1 MQQCLRII
9 FIITQITTNHIKTKA
24 NCLTTSIQKS
34 GEICC
39 KITHISC
46 PGGRMNLDDLDRF
59 KQLDPQNMLGAID
72 NLPDQLGYAYQ
83 LGLKL
88 ELPDW
93 KDFRQAV
100 IAGMGGSAIS
110 GDLLAAYCAS
120 LSPIP
125 VIVHRDY
132 DLPLFASGPQTLVIC
147 VSHSGDTEETLSAF
161 EAARRADCH
170 IVTLGTGGELAKR
183 GRASDVPFWEFDHAG
198 QPRSAVGF
206 TFGLLLA
213 MFERLGFL
221 PNQKEAVEEAVGSMK
236 RSQQHL
242 KADVPAV
249 KNPAKRY
256 AGQLMGRWVTFMAS
270 GILTAV
276 ARRWKEQI
284 NKLAKAGANVEEL
297 PQADHNTL
305 AGTLNPQETLNAHT
319 MTLFLRA
326 PSDHLRNR
334 LRSDL
339 TRKAFMLEGMNTD
352 YIDARGNTPLAHLW
366 TSILFGDYMAYYLA
380 MGYGVDPTPIQALI
394 DFKEAMT
401 EAKS

>member
-1 MQQCLRII
+1 
-9 FIITQITTNHIKTKA
+9 
-24 NCLTTSIQKS
+24 
-34 GEICC
+34 
-39 KITHISC
+39 
-46 PGGRMNLDDLDRF
+46 MNLDDLNRF
-59 KQLDPQNMLGAID
+59 KQLDTHNILGEID
-72 NLPDQLGYAYQ
+72 NLPDQLGYAFQ
-83 LGLKL
+83 LGLKFD
-88 ELPDW
+88 LPDG
-93 KDFRQAV
+93 KHFRQVV
-100 IAGMGGSAIS
+100 IAGMGGSAIG
-110 GDLLAAYCAS
+110 GDLLASYCAS

-132 DLPLFASGPQTLVIC
+132 ELPLFARGAETLVIC
-147 VSHSGDTEETLSAF
+147 ASHSGDTEETLSTF
-161 EAARRADCH
+161 EAARIAACQ
-170 IVTLGTGGELAKR
+170 IVVMGTGGELAKR
-183 GRASDVPFWEFDHAG
+183 ARASNIPAWTFDHAG

-206 TFGLLLA
+206 TFGLMLA
-213 MFERLGFL
+213 MFERLGL
-221 PNQKEAVEEAVGSMK
+221 IASQKEAVEEAVAFMK
-236 RSQQHL
+236 RSQIHL

-270 GILTAV
+270 GMLTAV

-326 PSDHLRNR
+326 PSDHPRNR

-339 TRKAFMLEGMNTD
+339 TRQAFMLEGMNTD
-352 YIDARGNTPLAHLW
+352 YIDARGNTPLAHMW

-380 MGYGVDPTPIQALI
+380 MGYGVDPSPIPALV
-394 DFKEAMT
+394 DFKQAMA